1 MCTNNQALKQYYKN
15 LAKQYHRKGHD
26 YRKTHVALKKKT
38 VSGLTNFPTKIFRWI
53 IPAVTQSHLNQIIN
67 DWFLQF
73 GEYFLFVNIYQN
85 LKKFVCIYFF
95 LLYPYQFLIWLFM
108 IYQCQGLNSSLFL
121 VMYISVQLE
130 EAYVIIKCNSVTLLI
145 PNLYNPCFK
154 RKGT

>member
-1 MCTNNQALKQYYKN
+1 
-15 LAKQYHRKGHD
+15 
-26 YRKTHVALKKKT
+26 
-38 VSGLTNFPTKIFRWI
+38 
-53 IPAVTQSHLNQIIN
+53 
-67 DWFLQF
+67 
-73 GEYFLFVNIYQN
+73 
-85 LKKFVCIYFF
+85 
-95 LLYPYQFLIWLFM
+95 M